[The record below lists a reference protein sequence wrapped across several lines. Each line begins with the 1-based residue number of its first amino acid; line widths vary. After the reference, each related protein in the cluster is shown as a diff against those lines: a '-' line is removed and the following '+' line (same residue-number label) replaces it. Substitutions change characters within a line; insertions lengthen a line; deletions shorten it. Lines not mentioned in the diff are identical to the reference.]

1 MPRPL
6 QRRCAPRAAARP
18 RRRCGGFTLVEILV
32 IVVIIGIISAGLLL
46 SININGPDPGL
57 ARESQRLIAL
67 VNLARE
73 QAELQ
78 TREYGL
84 LCQAD
89 TYEFVSY
96 DMRRNLWRSIP
107 EDDALRPRKLP
118 VGLDL
123 KLTVEGRPV
132 VLSRPKDAT
141 AKQPQVM
148 IFSNGDLTSFELTVE
163 RDGGKRS
170 VSIVQDDKGQV
181 VIKPMTEAGKT

>member
-1 MPRPL
+1 MR
-6 QRRCAPRAAARP
+6 APRAAARP
-18 RRRCGGFTLVEILV
+18 RRPARGFTLLEILV
-32 IVVIIGIISAGLLL
+32 IMVIIAVISVGMVL

-57 ARESQRLIAL
+57 AKEGERLTAL

-78 TREYGL
+78 TREDGL

-89 TYEFVSY
+89 AYEFVSF
-96 DMRRNLWRSIP
+96 DGRLNLWRSIP

-123 KLTVEGRPV
+123 KLVVEGRPV
-132 VLSRPKDAT
+132 VLARPKDAT
-141 AKQPQVM
+141 AKQPQVI